1 MAARPANT
9 AVARTDEV
17 RAGPESR
24 MRDPLEVIRDPALH
38 GAATRI
44 LARWSEDAGES
55 LSTDDV
61 IYELSELARIIES
74 GSTLSGGLQP
84 DPTALVLRGRILQA
98 LRQETTREWAAT
110 ARPNARKMIEI
121 LEGFE
126 RAEALLTPTQ
136 SDDLAKRLSDPG
148 GLGLLIEVAHDLRSP
163 LTSIL
168 FLAETLLRGQSGG
181 LNDVQQRQLGIIY
194 SAALSLVSTAS
205 DVIEIARG
213 GERVDVTE
221 PVPFSLTGVME
232 PVRDIVHPMAEEKGV
247 NLRIFPAEPDQ
258 RIGFPVPL
266 SRVLLNLTTNALKFT
281 SEGFVEIV
289 AKADGP
295 NKIEFSVRDSGSG
308 IEPEALRTLFNPF
321 RRRSGNGGGYYFS
334 GTGLGLTICRK
345 LVQAMGGELHLE
357 TQLGFGTRFFFELE
371 VPPAR
376 S

>member
-1 MAARPANT
+1 MAARPATT
-9 AVARTDEV
+9 AFLRTEEQDPSSPG
-17 RAGPESR
+17 RS
-24 MRDPLEVIRDPALH
+24 MRDPLEPIRDPALH
-38 GAATRI
+38 RAATRI
-44 LARWSEDAGES
+44 LEQWSADS
-55 LSTDDV
+55 DKTLSIHDV
-61 IYELSELARIIES
+61 IFELNELGKTIEAEA
-74 GSTLSGGLQP
+74 P
-84 DPTALVLRGRILQA
+84 MPAAEVDPASLVLRGRILQE
-98 LRQETTREWAAT
+98 LRSEVIREWAA
-110 ARPNARKMIEI
+110 ASRPNARKMTEI
-121 LEGFE
+121 LQGFE
-126 RAEALLTPTQ
+126 RAEALLAPTPT
-136 SDDLAKRLSDPG
+136 DDLAKRLSDPG

-181 LNDVQQRQLGIIY
+181 LNEIQQRQLGIIY

-213 GERVDVTE
+213 GERLDASD
-221 PVPFSLTGVME
+221 PVPFSLTGMME

-247 NLRIFPAEPDQ
+247 SLRIFPAEPDQ
-258 RIGFPVPL
+258 RLGFAVPL

-289 AKADGP
+289 AKSNGP
-295 NKIEFSVRDSGSG
+295 TRIEFSVRDSGSG

-345 LVQAMGGELHLE
+345 LVQAMGGELHVE
-357 TQLGFGTRFFFELE
+357 TQLGFGTRFFFELD

-376 S
+376 